1 MENKKTNKIK
11 VKTTLSNYY
20 KDDAD
25 KTIYEIVLRLIE
37 KELESRF
44 LNDESS
50 KQNNSTLL

>member
-1 MENKKTNKIK
+1 MEKTNKIK
-11 VKTTLSNYY
+11 VRIVLSNYY
-20 KDDAD
+20 KDEAD
-25 KTIYEIVLRLIE
+25 KTIYEIVLRLID